1 MFLTLPKWHNST
13 SCGYHMYREE
23 YDTDTHVMPERQA
36 SERSPPITYLSGPE
50 RLEPMKLDL
59 EG

>member
-1 MFLTLPKWHNST
+1 
-13 SCGYHMYREE
+13 MYREE

-36 SERSPPITYLSGPE
+36 SERSPPITHLSGPE